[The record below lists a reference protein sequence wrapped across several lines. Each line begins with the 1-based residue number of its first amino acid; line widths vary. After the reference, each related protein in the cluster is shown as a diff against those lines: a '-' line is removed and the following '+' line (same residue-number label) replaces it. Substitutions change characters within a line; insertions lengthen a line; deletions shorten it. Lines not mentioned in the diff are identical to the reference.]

1 MASPTFLSELGN
13 SLSPDSK
20 VITDHDSSDFV
31 ASMER
36 WSNYNLK
43 VPSAIIQPANEQD
56 IVLVVQALLKAS
68 IPFVPASGGH
78 SPFSTIGQG
87 GVVVELN
94 RYKGVEVDAS
104 RNLATVKGGT
114 LMKELQVALHPH
126 RQFAAVGNGNT
137 VGVIPYYIGGGISVY
152 APFVGHG
159 AENIVSA
166 KLVTAKGELVEVS
179 ETQNPELLWGVRGAG
194 QFLGLV
200 TEITIKTSPYTLLGN
215 SEGQRMVGT
224 YVFPSQQADAVV
236 AALRPI
242 MESNEYISSGHLL
255 IAMAPPDLKH
265 QALIVAP
272 QVFCSADEATKL
284 FQPLADLGPIMQLLV
299 PSTFENHSDHIAY
312 MCAKGDFKRF
322 TQNGLVGWNTEN
334 LQQLIE
340 LHAELVS
347 NCPDAAMTS
356 YTLEWHTLS
365 KVHRERNTSFG
376 LEDVVYWLNLASWY
390 KDANNHDL
398 VDSADK
404 KAQAV
409 MRRGV
414 EEQEFISYTNT
425 SREDPISY
433 RYKGSDRIER
443 LKALKKQWDPTGVF
457 TTQLL

>member
-1 MASPTFLSELGN
+1 
-13 SLSPDSK
+13 
-20 VITDHDSSDFV
+20 
-31 ASMER
+31 
-36 WSNYNLK
+36 
-43 VPSAIIQPANEQD
+43 
-56 IVLVVQALLKAS
+56 
-68 IPFVPASGGH
+68 
-78 SPFSTIGQG
+78 
-87 GVVVELN
+87 
-94 RYKGVEVDAS
+94 
-104 RNLATVKGGT
+104 
-114 LMKELQVALHPH
+114 
-126 RQFAAVGNGNT
+126 
-137 VGVIPYYIGGGISVY
+137 
-152 APFVGHG
+152 
-159 AENIVSA
+159 
-166 KLVTAKGELVEVS
+166 VEVS

-200 TEITIKTSPYTLLGN
+200 TEITIMTSPYTLLGN

-334 LQQLIE
+334 LQQLIQ

-356 YTLEWHTLS
+356 YTLEWHTPS

-376 LEDVVYWLNLASWY
+376 LEDVVYWL
-390 KDANNHDL
+390 
-398 VDSADK
+398 
-404 KAQAV
+404 
-409 MRRGV
+409 
-414 EEQEFISYTNT
+414 
-425 SREDPISY
+425 
-433 RYKGSDRIER
+433 
-443 LKALKKQWDPTGVF
+443 
-457 TTQLL
+457 